1 MFDIVHIDT
10 VRGLVND
17 AFTRFVW
24 AMTSKATTEF
34 NYVNLIQQ
42 VKQID
47 KQKVIVV
54 YKTYI
59 NTNISKSGT
68 GDTNNWIDERIN
80 GDKNW
85 TTHAKQCV
93 NQQSILYLY
102 LGKNGSMYECKLLTS
117 SSGKV
122 ETETQVEE
130 ANDQRSAEFNHL
142 R

>member
-10 VRGLVND
+10 VRGLIKYGSTKHSTAID

-24 AMTSKATTEF
+24 AMTMKTTTGF
-34 NYVNLIQQ
+34 NYVNLTQQ
-42 VKQID
+42 VMQID

-102 LGKNGSMYECKLLTS
+102 LGKNGSMYECKCKHWLKS
-117 SSGKV
+117 Q
-122 ETETQVEE
+122 TE
-130 ANDQRSAEFNHL
+130 
-142 R
+142 